1 MKQRKAVSLIIGLA
15 LLLLFWQLLTLVTNN
30 RAVPDP
36 FSTLARSWEMKE
48 LLLLHT
54 GASTLRIL
62 IALLLSLLVGI
73 PLGILFSRYSLLD
86 RWLGPLLY
94 FLYPLPKVAFLPVFM
109 IFFGLGNLSKILL
122 IFSIIS
128 IQVVVSIRDSVN
140 GIPESYY
147 RVMRNYDSN
156 RRQELQFLILPAL
169 IPGVL
174 SSLRVSTG
182 ISLASLFFA
191 ENYNTTYGLG
201 YLILSAWS
209 KMDYEEMFAGILMIG
224 LLGYLLFSTVDFLE
238 KRFCRYG

>member
-1 MKQRKAVSLIIGLA
+1 MKRNRVISLLVGLLSLF
-15 LLLLFWQLLTLVTNN
+15 LLWQLLTLVTNN

-36 FSTLARSWEMKE
+36 ISTLHRSWEMKE

-54 GASTLRIL
+54 GASTLRIAASL
-62 IALLLSLLVGI
+62 VLSLLIGV
-73 PLGILFSRYSLLD
+73 PLGIIFSRHSFADKL
-86 RWLGPLLY
+86 LGPLLY

-109 IFFGLGNLSKILL
+109 IFFGLGNVSKILL

-128 IQVVVSIRDSVN
+128 IQVIVSIRDSVN
-140 GIPESYY
+140 KIPEGYY
-147 RVMRNYDSN
+147 RVMKNYGSSKL
-156 RRQELQFLILPAL
+156 QELQFLTFPAL
-169 IPGVL
+169 LPGL
-174 SSLRVSTG
+174 LASLRISTG

-224 LLGYLLFSTVDFLE
+224 LLGYLLFSGVDFLE
-238 KRFCRYG
+238 KRFCRYQ